1 MSQPWEMML
10 QIAYLGIFL
19 FMAMLIRRSIPG
31 FYKLRIPDAI
41 IAGILALAA
50 KPGIVALAQIQGL
63 GLPPLDTGR
72 MTTLVYHLLAVGF
85 IALSLKRDTRKG
97 RGRTA
102 VSAGLFNV
110 VSYCTQGFVGL
121 GIAVILILTVYPK
134 LFPGVGILLPFG
146 FAQGPMAGEMAL
158 EWADKVSPSGIH
170 AFASRD
176 AAATVGFSFSTL
188 GFLWAC
194 FVGVPLMNWFVR
206 RRAKRDE
213 SAPGLLA
220 TAGSAEEEKPPEEA
234 KGFLVDRA
242 TTQLVLIGIV
252 YALTFLLLKG
262 LTFLFATLLG
272 TGGIVNT
279 VIGIFWSLHFVL
291 GAVIANFLSKFIHRL
306 EDKGRIKN
314 PVTDN
319 RLLQKIGGA
328 SVDFMIAGSIAAI
341 DLNIL
346 KEYIVPIMIITTAGG
361 LSVIGYTWLIVS
373 KVWPKTFVEHFVA
386 FFGEQTGTIATGLAL
401 LRGVD
406 PEFRT
411 RAASDIVYGSAIALP
426 FVAPLIFVAS
436 LPIEGF
442 ETGNTN
448 LYWISLAIILGYLA
462 LTVFIWFLPPVQ
474 RYLTR
479 FSREDAPNSA
489 YTRVKGKE

>member
-19 FMAMLIRRSIPG
+19 FIAMIIRRSIHG

-41 IAGILALAA
+41 IAGLLALAA
-50 KPGIVALAQIQGL
+50 KPGIAALAQIQGL
-63 GLPPLDTGR
+63 GLPALDTGR

-110 VSYCTQGFVGL
+110 VSYCTQGFIGL
-121 GIAVILILTVYPK
+121 GIAVILIMTFYPK
-134 LFPGVGILLPFG
+134 LFPGIGLLLPFG
-146 FAQGPMAGEMAL
+146 FAQGPMAGEMAV
-158 EWADKVSPSGIH
+158 EWAEKISPAGIH
-170 AFASRD
+170 AFASKD
-176 AAATVGFSFSTL
+176 AAATVGFSFSTI

-194 FVGVPLMNWFVR
+194 FVGVPLLNFLIR
-206 RRAKRDE
+206 RRAKRGE
-213 SAPGLLA
+213 PSPGLMRPL
-220 TAGSAEEEKPPEEA
+220 EPEKPEKSQKENR
-234 KGFLVDRA
+234 GFLVEKA

-252 YALTFLLLKG
+252 YALTFLVLKG
-262 LTFLFATLLG
+262 LTFLLFQFLG
-272 TGGIVNT
+272 SGGMIHT
-279 VIGIFWSLHFVL
+279 VVGIFWSLHFVL
-291 GAVIANFLSKFIHRL
+291 GAVIANFLAKFIHSL
-306 EDKGRIKN
+306 EDRDRIKM

-319 RLLQKIGGA
+319 HLLQKIGGT
-328 SVDFMIAGSIAAI
+328 SVDFMIAASIAAI

-346 KEYIVPIMIITTAGG
+346 KDYIVPILIITTVGG
-361 LSVIGYTWLIVS
+361 FSVIGYTWFIVS

-442 ETGNTN
+442 EKGNTS
-448 LYWISLAIILGYLA
+448 LYWITLAIILGYLA
-462 LTVFIWFLPPVQ
+462 LTLVIWFLPPVQ

-479 FSREDAPNSA
+479 FSSQDAPDTPTS
-489 YTRVKGKE
+489 KSDGDH